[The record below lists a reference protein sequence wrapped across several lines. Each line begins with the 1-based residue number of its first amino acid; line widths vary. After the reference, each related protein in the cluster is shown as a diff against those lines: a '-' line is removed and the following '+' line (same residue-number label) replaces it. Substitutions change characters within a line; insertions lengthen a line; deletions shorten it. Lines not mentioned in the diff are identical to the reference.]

1 LEKAREEVLSKV
13 PDGPLTMDRLDGLE
27 FLERL
32 SREIRRYYAMNSA
45 TFFATVKEPVDV
57 MGYHIPAGWG
67 AMAAIHITMRNPVVF
82 DQPER
87 FDPDRFLAEP
97 MASRAPGSYVPH
109 GGGPK
114 TGHKCPAEDLV
125 AVTIKV
131 YLTLMLRR
139 YHWELPP
146 QDLTLENDLFPLPK
160 SGVQLRFYPHTPKPQ
175 NQESKVGASL
185 GR

>member
-1 LEKAREEVLSKV
+1 
-13 PDGPLTMDRLDGLE
+13 
-27 FLERL
+27 
-32 SREIRRYYAMNSA
+32 
-45 TFFATVKEPVDV
+45 
-57 MGYHIPAGWG
+57 
-67 AMAAIHITMRNPVVF
+67 VVF

-97 MASRAPGSYVPH
+97 MANRAPGSYVPH
-109 GGGPK
+109 GSGPK

-131 YLTLMLRR
+131 FLTLMLRR

-160 SGVQLRFYPHTPKPQ
+160 SGVQLRFYPHTPKPR
-175 NQESKVGASL
+175 NEERKVGASS